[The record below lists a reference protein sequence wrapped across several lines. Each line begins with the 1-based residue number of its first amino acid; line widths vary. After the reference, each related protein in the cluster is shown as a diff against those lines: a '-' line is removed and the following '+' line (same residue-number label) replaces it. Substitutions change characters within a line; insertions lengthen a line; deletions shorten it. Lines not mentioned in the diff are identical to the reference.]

1 MKFGKNAGVN
11 YIASA
16 SQSSASQSSASQSSA
31 SQGLAQ
37 GGNAP
42 KTTSSVSKGSTQ
54 GGNAGLKLSETKPK
68 SPKISVASEI
78 LGVTMMIGGFLISKY
93 VF

>member
-11 YIASA
+11 YIA
-16 SQSSASQSSASQSSA
+16 SASQSSASQSSA

-54 GGNAGLKLSETKPK
+54 GGNTGLKLSETKPK

>member
-11 YIASA
+11 YIATT
-16 SQSSASQSSASQSSA
+16 SQSSA
-31 SQGLAQ
+31 SQGLVQ
-37 GGNAP
+37 GGNTP
-42 KTTSSVSKGSTQ
+42 KTTSSVSMGSTQ
-54 GGNAGLKLSETKPK
+54 GGNTRLKLSETKPK